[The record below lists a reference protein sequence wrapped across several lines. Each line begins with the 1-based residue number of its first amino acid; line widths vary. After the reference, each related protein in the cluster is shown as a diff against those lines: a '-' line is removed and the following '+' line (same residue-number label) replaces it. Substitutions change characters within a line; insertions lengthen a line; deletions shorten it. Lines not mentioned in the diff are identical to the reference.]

1 MTTRIDKA
9 TLMALSNRALAR
21 AGLSPEHAETT
32 SQVLVQ
38 GDMMGIP
45 THGVIRLTPYT
56 ERLKHGGVNPKAI
69 PKIDQRAPS
78 LCIVDGQNALGPVVA
93 NAALCQAIEMVK
105 ETGIA
110 YVGCR
115 SSNHLGAM
123 VPYALQAC
131 QSGFVML
138 SGTSAST
145 TMPPWGGAEARIGNN
160 PMCFAAACPKEPHII
175 LDMAMSVAA
184 RGKIRGAQA
193 AGQAIPEG
201 WAVDKTGKP
210 TTDASEALEGF
221 LVAVGGHKGSGLSMA
236 IDVLSGVL
244 SGAKFLT
251 GITSWVGNNDTAQ
264 ELGHFFIL
272 IDPARLIGKEN
283 YEAAMNEFCEIVHT
297 TPAADPATPVILPG
311 EREQTRIADALAH
324 GIELNV
330 KVLED
335 VRRLAG
341 EID

>member
-1 MTTRIDKA
+1 
-9 TLMALSNRALAR
+9 MALSNRALEH
-21 AGLSPEHAETT
+21 AGLSSEHAETT

-45 THGVIRLTPYT
+45 THGVIRLMSYT
-56 ERLKHGGVNPKAI
+56 DRLKHGGVDPNAVPS
-69 PKIDQRAPS
+69 IDQRAPS

-93 NAALCQAIEMVK
+93 NAALHQAINMAKEM
-105 ETGIA
+105 GIA

-131 QSGFVML
+131 DAGFVML
-138 SGTSAST
+138 AGTSAST

-160 PMCFAAACPKEPHII
+160 PMCFAAPCPTAPHVI

-193 AGQAIPEG
+193 AGQAIPQG
-201 WAVDKTGKP
+201 WAVNKAGKP
-210 TTDASEALEGF
+210 TTDATEALEGF

-236 IDVLSGVL
+236 VDILSGVL

-272 IDPARLIGKEN
+272 IDPARLIGKAN
-283 YEAAMNEFCEIVHT
+283 YESAMNEFCEIIHT
-297 TPAADPATPVILPG
+297 TPATDPAMPVILPG
-311 EREQTRIADALAH
+311 EREQKRIADALAH

>member
-1 MTTRIDKA
+1 
-9 TLMALSNRALAR
+9 MALSNRALER
-21 AGLSPEHAETT
+21 AGLSSEHAVIT

-56 ERLKHGGVNPKAI
+56 ERLKHGGVDPNAI
-69 PKIDQRAPS
+69 PSIDQRAPS
-78 LCIVDGQNALGPVVA
+78 LCVVEGQNALGPVVA
-93 NAALCQAIEMVK
+93 NVALYQAMDMAK

-131 QSGFVML
+131 DAGFVML
-138 SGTSAST
+138 AGTSAST

-160 PMCFAAACPKEPHII
+160 PICFAAPCPKTPHLI

-193 AGQAIPEG
+193 AGQEIPQG
-201 WAVDKTGKP
+201 WAVDKAGKA
-210 TTDASEALEGF
+210 TTDPTEALEGF

-236 IDVLSGVL
+236 VDILSGVL

-283 YEAAMNEFCEIVHT
+283 YQTAMREFSEIIHT
-297 TPAADPATPVILPG
+297 TPAADPAMPVILPG
-311 EREQTRIADALAH
+311 EREQARIVDALAN
-324 GIELNV
+324 GIELNK

-335 VRRLAG
+335 VQRLAG
-341 EID
+341 EIN